1 MGLPAFCDARVEF
14 VVLAWNSEAVIGS
27 CVDSVLALECA
38 CLDLWVVDNGS
49 TDATPRILAEVAA
62 RDQRLHVITE
72 PTNLGTT
79 VSRNKALRR
88 VSGDSDY
95 VCVLDSDTVVCQRAF
110 DTMAD
115 ALRSDPSLGVV
126 GPEMVSSSG
135 KVQLSGRSLP
145 TLAIKLGKVFPVARV
160 AKWAAEAERP
170 HAPILGGL
178 QDVGYLLS
186 ACWFMPRSSLERVG
200 LLDERIF
207 YAPEDVDWCLRCHK
221 AGLRVTLCH
230 RACISHEYQRL
241 SHKKMLSRINFEHVK
256 GLIYYFIKHRYLF
269 HSPSYNGLS

>member
-1 MGLPAFCDARVEF
+1 MRLPAFRDARVEF
-14 VVLAWNSEAVIGS
+14 VVLAWNSEAVIGP
-27 CVDSVLALECA
+27 CIESVLALECA
-38 CLDLWVVDNGS
+38 RLNLWVVDNGS

-72 PTNLGTT
+72 LTNLGTT

-88 VSGDSDY
+88 ISGDSDY

-110 DTMAD
+110 DIMAD

-126 GPEMVSSSG
+126 GPEMANSSG
-135 KVQLSGRSLP
+135 RVQLSGRGLP
-145 TLAIKLGKVFPVARV
+145 TFAIKLGKICPVGRA
-160 AKWAAEAERP
+160 AEWAAEAERP
-170 HAPILGGL
+170 HAPVLNGL

-186 ACWFMPRSSLERVG
+186 ACWLMPRLSLERVG

-221 AGLRVTLCH
+221 VGLRVALCH
-230 RACISHEYQRL
+230 RARITHEYQRL
-241 SHKKMLSRINFEHVK
+241 SHKKMLSWVNLEHLR
-256 GLIYYFIKHRYLF
+256 GLAHYFFKHRYLF
-269 HSPSYNGLS
+269 CPPDFDRLK